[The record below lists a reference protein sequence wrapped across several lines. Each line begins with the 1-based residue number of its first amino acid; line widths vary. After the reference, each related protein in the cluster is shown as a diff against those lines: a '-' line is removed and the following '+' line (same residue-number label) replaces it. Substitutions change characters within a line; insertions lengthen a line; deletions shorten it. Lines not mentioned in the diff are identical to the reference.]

1 MPLIQSHPSGSTD
14 APRQPS
20 QPSRKGKKAWRKN
33 VDVADVEK
41 GLEELNEEVTR
52 GGVIKEKHSSELFT
66 IDVQRDSRASKK
78 LSKHAKKGLKADE
91 ILAQR
96 SAVPA
101 ISMRK
106 RPGEQS
112 AHCLAPT
119 KRLRTDW
126 VPHKELARLRKVA
139 DGNQA
144 VTIETRDATYDVWE
158 SAPTQTAEKKYD
170 FLPVS
175 ESVKQPKSL
184 KQKPISLVASGKQ
197 VPAVL
202 RPSGGFSYNP
212 LLTDYENRLAEESAK
227 ALDMERQRVE
237 AEEAEKARQEAAA
250 RSAAEAEAAEER
262 ANMSEWEE
270 DSEWEGFQSGVEDE
284 RPNAKQPQR
293 KTQAQ
298 KNRAKRRKEEEQLA
312 KHKAALKAKR
322 RQQERIKEITDEI
335 IEREQERALRQV
347 VAGDSDTDDA
357 AHEEKLRR
365 RQIGK
370 FKLPE
375 KDLELVLPDELED
388 SLRRLKPEGNLLKD
402 RYRSL
407 LIRGKLEARRH
418 IPFKKLAKRKLTEK
432 WTHKDFVI

>member
-1 MPLIQSHPSGSTD
+1 MPLIQPRASGSTD
-14 APRQPS
+14 APRQLS

-52 GGVIKEKHSSELFT
+52 GGVIREKRSSELFT
-66 IDVQRDSRASKK
+66 IDIQGDSRTSKK
-78 LSKHAKKGLKADE
+78 LPKHIKKGLKADE

-101 ISMRK
+101 VSLRK
-106 RPGEQS
+106 RAGEQPT
-112 AHCLAPT
+112 HCLAPT
-119 KRLRTDW
+119 KRHRTDW
-126 VPHKELARLRKVA
+126 VPHKELTRLRKVA
-139 DGNQA
+139 DGNQG
-144 VTIETRDATYDVWE
+144 VTIETKDATYDVWGTT
-158 SAPTQTAEKKYD
+158 PTQKAVDKYD
-170 FLPVS
+170 FLPVP
-175 ESVKQPKSL
+175 ESVKQPKSI
-184 KQKPISLVASGKQ
+184 KQKPISLVASGKE

-212 LLTDYENRLAEESAK
+212 LSTDYENRLAEESAR
-227 ALDMERQRVE
+227 AIEMERRRVE
-237 AEEAEKARQEAAA
+237 AEEAESAKREAAA

-262 ANMSEWEE
+262 ANLSEWEE

-298 KNRAKRRKEEEQLA
+298 KNRTKRRKEEEQLA
-312 KHKAALKAKR
+312 KQKAVLKAKR
-322 RQQERIKEITDEI
+322 RQQERIKEITEEI
-335 IEREQERALRQV
+335 IAQEQARAVEQAV
-347 VAGDSDTDDA
+347 DSDTDDA
-357 AHEEKLRR
+357 AHEAKIRR

-375 KDLELVLPDELED
+375 RDLELVLPDELED

-407 LIRGKLEARRH
+407 LVRGKLETRRH
-418 IPFKKLAKRKLTEK
+418 IPFKKLANRKLTEK

>member
-1 MPLIQSHPSGSTD
+1 MPLIQSRASGSTD

-52 GGVIKEKHSSELFT
+52 GGVIREKHSSELFT
-66 IDVQRDSRASKK
+66 IDVQRDPRASKG
-78 LSKHAKKGLKADE
+78 LPKHAKKGLKADE

-101 ISMRK
+101 VSMRK
-106 RPGEQS
+106 RAGEQPT
-112 AHCLAPT
+112 HCLAST
-119 KRLRTDW
+119 KRHRTDW

-144 VTIETRDATYDVWE
+144 VTIEARDATYDVWD
-158 SAPTQTAEKKYD
+158 SAPTQKAENKYD

-175 ESVKQPKSL
+175 EPVKQPKSK
-184 KQKPISLVASGKQ
+184 KQKPISLTASGKE

-212 LLTDYENRLAEESAK
+212 LSTDYENRLAEESAR

-237 AEEAEKARQEAAA
+237 AEEADRAKQEAAA

-270 DSEWEGFQSGVEDE
+270 DSEWEGFQSGIEDE

-298 KNRAKRRKEEEQLA
+298 RNRAKRRKEEEQLA
-312 KHKAALKAKR
+312 KQKAALKAKR
-322 RQQERIKEITDEI
+322 RQQERIKEIADEI
-335 IEREQERALRQV
+335 IEREQARALEQAV
-347 VAGDSDTDDA
+347 DSESDDA
-357 AHEEKLRR
+357 AHEGKLRR

-407 LIRGKLEARRH
+407 LVRGKLETRRH